1 MRSSSIDAKA
11 GLSQLVL
18 QAMVLMSCACMAS
31 CTVEDP
37 NCLATGQQTNLL
49 LITID
54 TLRADHLG
62 AYGYGRET
70 SPVIDQL
77 ARQSVVFDNAYAP
90 MPATLPSHVSMM
102 TGMYPW
108 QHGITSNFRWFVR
121 AIDDTGSTPL
131 IAEELQRCGYRTA
144 AFTSSSPVSEETGI
158 GLGFDDFSGPPRIS
172 IKHGRQ
178 DIRAEQTINKAN
190 QWLAENHRTRFFL
203 WVHLFDP
210 HDPYAPPRSAIR
222 FGDDDGVQNTIQ
234 SRGISPDHREQA
246 MEWINGYDGEIRYAD
261 GELGRLLDH
270 LTDFGLYDTT
280 TVILVGDH
288 GEGLW
293 QNDAPRHQSIWNAQL
308 RVPLMIR
315 SPQLSARREHA
326 VTSLVDLVPTLRGL
340 GFPVGIGDQLPGRDL
355 FNSSGEPA
363 FARTAS
369 SATAQASAMIGNE
382 WKLWVEGSETRL
394 YHLSSD
400 PHELRDVADTYPEVL
415 QRLYAQWERVHQQ
428 MTTSSPI
435 GTRAVLSEEDMDRL
449 RSLGYV
455 Q

>member
-1 MRSSSIDAKA
+1 MILRIVVLA
-11 GLSQLVL
+11 G
-18 QAMVLMSCACMAS
+18 CACMVS
-31 CTVEDP
+31 CAAEDS
-37 NCLATGQQTNLL
+37 NCLSTGRSSNLL
-49 LITID
+49 FITID

-62 AYGYGRET
+62 VYGYGRET
-70 SPVIDQL
+70 SPVMDRL
-77 ARQSVVFDNAYAP
+77 ATQSVVFDNAYAP

-158 GLGFDDFSGPPRIS
+158 GVGFDDFSGPPRIS
-172 IKHGRQ
+172 IEHGRQ
-178 DIRAEQTINKAN
+178 DVRAEQTINNAN
-190 QWLAENHRTRFFL
+190 QWLAENHRSRFFV

-210 HDPYAPPRSAIR
+210 HDPYAPPRSAMR
-222 FGDDDGVQNTIQ
+222 FEDDDGVQGTINK
-234 SRGISPDHREQA
+234 RGISPPHREQA
-246 MEWINGYDGEIRYAD
+246 MEWINGYDSEIRYLD
-261 GELGRLLDH
+261 GELGRLLDR
-270 LTDFGLYDTT
+270 LAELGLDDRT
-280 TVILVGDH
+280 TVILAGDH

-293 QNDAPRHQSIWNAQL
+293 QNEAPRHQNIWNAQL

-315 SPQLSARREHA
+315 SSQLSARREHA
-326 VTSLVDLVPTLRGL
+326 VATLVDLVPTLRGL
-340 GFPVGIGDQLPGRDL
+340 GFPVGKGDQLPGRDL
-355 FNSSGEPA
+355 FNSAADAA

-382 WKLWVEGSETRL
+382 WKLWVDGSETRL

-400 PHELRDVADTYPEVL
+400 PHELRDVADTYPEEL
-415 QRLYAQWERVHQQ
+415 QRLYAQWERARQQ

-435 GTRAVLSEEDMDRL
+435 GTRAVLSKEDMDRL